1 MMNKAILLI
10 VSMLVSGNV
19 IAESFRCGRTIVK
32 PGESSNALIK
42 KCGKPVRKFSSNEM
56 IKDHGHQK
64 RVGVSNWVYERRGKK
79 DMIISVQGGSVV
91 KIQVD

>member
-1 MMNKAILLI
+1 MNKVLLGILL
-10 VSMLVSGNV
+10 VLLCGNTPADS
-19 IAESFRCGRTIVK
+19 IRCGRSLVK

-42 KCGKPVRKFSSNEM
+42 KCGDPVRKYSSRETVN
-56 IKDHGHQK
+56 DHGHQS

-79 DMIISVQGGSVV
+79 DMIVSVRNGAVI